1 MKDGFVN
8 FLHVYAGYSPKKGL
22 GKLFS
27 PSANA
32 SSVVLRDVT
41 LTLLA
46 QDQIV
51 VFGPSASGKT
61 TLLRLIS
68 GLHIAHEGT
77 VVVNGKAPSENS
89 QAILGYVSADHT
101 SSHVPASGTVHEVLV
116 AFGKTYSIAHL
127 PSRIGEVMTSLG
139 LQEISH
145 KRASGLS
152 TSERVR
158 LHMAYAALSDAPV
171 ILLDDIADILGAD
184 EVTKLL
190 TTLFAGRCV
199 CVATRN
205 AEIAERLALPIYL
218 LHKSSLA
225 HTGTRESIAHDTGV
239 TRIVDAWVE
248 GLRYDLLRKL
258 RAHPGVLEVRL
269 LPTDQFDG
277 NRVRITLRNSR
288 YLPSLYD
295 VVSQASLVR
304 IEELPPSL
312 TEILKSLS

>member
-1 MKDGFVN
+1 MKDGFVD

-27 PSANA
+27 QTTAA
-32 SSVVLRDVT
+32 SSVALRDVT
-41 LTLLA
+41 LSLQA
-46 QDQIV
+46 HDQIV
-51 VFGPSASGKT
+51 VFGPSASGKS

-68 GLHIAHEGT
+68 GSHIAHEGT
-77 VVVNGKAPSENS
+77 VIVNGTSPSSNHH
-89 QAILGYVSADHT
+89 AVLGYVAVDRVLTHFPT
-101 SSHVPASGTVHEVLV
+101 VGTVHESLL
-116 AFGKTYSIAHL
+116 AFGKTHAIEHL
-127 PSRIGEVMTSLG
+127 PSRISEIAIALG
-139 LQEISH
+139 LQEILHRS
-145 KRASGLS
+145 AAGLS

-158 LHMAYAALSDAPV
+158 LYIAYAALSQAPV
-171 ILLDDIADILGAD
+171 ILLDDVADVLGAE
-184 EVTKLL
+184 EVTRILV
-190 TTLFAGRCV
+190 TLFAGRCV

-277 NRVRITLRNSR
+277 NRIRITLRNSR

-312 TEILKSLS
+312 TDILKSLS